1 MTSREPRRQESNS
14 PRLIASKSSFLLLFN
29 QQRNNTHVE
38 SYEEKIDH
46 LREESMS
53 GDVARIEKALET
65 AIELL
70 EEINDE
76 RQSVWQMLDDIKAS
90 DVKNHKS
97 AQYDSIEK
105 SLARVRTLMMTKVG
119 EA

>member
-1 MTSREPRRQESNS
+1 M
-14 PRLIASKSSFLLLFN
+14 
-29 QQRNNTHVE
+29 E

-46 LREESMS
+46 LREENMS
-53 GDVARIEKALET
+53 GDVDRIAKALET

-76 RQSVWQMLDDIKAS
+76 RQSVWQLLDDIKAS
-90 DVKNHKS
+90 DIKNHKD

-105 SLARVRTLMMTKVG
+105 SLARVRTLMMTKVA